1 MLRRLS
7 MVVSVLLLSTAGC
20 ARGGSTD
27 EPHPSDS
34 PVRVEVTNRHALAV
48 EIYATGGGTSRRLGT
63 VLPGMSAHFAIPA
76 NITTAGDV
84 ELEAGPNASP
94 QRFRSG
100 PLLLSPGTIV
110 QLIVAPQLFNS
121 TATLRP

>member
-1 MLRRLS
+1 MLRRLW
-7 MVVSVLLLSTAGC
+7 MVVSVLLLSTASC
-20 ARGGSTD
+20 ARGGGAD
-27 EPHPSDS
+27 EPHPNDS
-34 PVRVEVTNRHALAV
+34 PVRVEVTNRHALPV
-48 EIYATGGGTSRRLGT
+48 EIYAVGGGTSRRLGT
-63 VLPGMSAHFAIPA
+63 VHPGMNAQFAVPA

-84 ELEAGPNASP
+84 ELEAGPNASG

-100 PLLLSPGTIV
+100 PLLLAPGTIV